1 MEELTKKSLKGKKR
15 KKFPV
20 RLSRV
25 KFEQKVLQIKRVV
38 KVVKGGKILT
48 FRAVVIIGN
57 TKGKV
62 AVGIGRGQEV
72 ARAIEKAILYGKKR
86 LINVPLTISS
96 SIPHVV
102 YSSYGA
108 STIMLRPASE
118 GTGVI
123 AGGAVKTVLELA
135 GIANVLAKQYGSKNL
150 LNNAKAT
157 IDALNFLSQKI
168 EVRASQSFQN
178 KEHYEKIMEI
188 NVKKKKIRLKNY
200 FKKIRQKVK
209 GRREKIKKKKR
220 TNVKQLT

>member
-1 MEELTKKSLKGKKR
+1 MEELTKKSFKGRKR

-20 RLSRV
+20 RLSRI

-57 TKGKV
+57 NKGKV

-72 ARAIEKAILYGKKR
+72 SRAIEKAILYGKKR

-123 AGGAVKTVLELA
+123 AGGAVKAVLELA
-135 GIANVLAKQYGSKNL
+135 GIANVLAKQYGSNNL

-168 EVRASQSFQN
+168 EVRAYQSFQN
-178 KEHYEKIMEI
+178 KEHYEKIMEV
-188 NVKKKKIRLKNY
+188 NVKKKKIKLRNY
-200 FKKIRQKVK
+200 FKKIRRKVK
-209 GRREKIKKKKR
+209 LRREQIKKKK
-220 TNVKQLT
+220 KSIK